1 MKREIVAEIEL
12 EHENFCYDPFQKIPL
27 VGKIPD
33 DFWPS
38 MMRGRSFQQKS
49 LLSCSPAN
57 CINHHLRRLFWFV
70 CGVFRVC
77 SFPAATAADAFLIM
91 GYSSAVLISLCSSLF
106 SGQTTKL
113 CCSCCKRFNAWLLRM
128 GLKGKRP
135 RNSAKE
141 KGRARTRKWAQNLW
155 SLRWKSPRERER
167 KMQTRRDTTLNS
179 WEEQASC
186 YSARPKDDA

>member
-128 GLKGKRP
+128 GLKGKDRGIP
-135 RNSAKE
+135 RKKKAEQGHANE
-141 KGRARTRKWAQNLW
+141 HRIYGRLGENRQ
-155 SLRWKSPRERER
+155 ERER